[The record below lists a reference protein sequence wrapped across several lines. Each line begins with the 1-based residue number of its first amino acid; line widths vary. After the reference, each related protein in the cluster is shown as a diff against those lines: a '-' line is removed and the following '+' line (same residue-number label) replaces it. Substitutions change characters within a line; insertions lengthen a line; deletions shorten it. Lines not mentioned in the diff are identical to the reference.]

1 VVYFIGIGGIGMSAI
16 ARYFNSKGADVH
28 GYDRSRTDL
37 TIALEKEGMSIH
49 YIEDIGAIPQ
59 EVDLVVYTPAIPSEH
74 EEYQYC
80 LQQNWSVKK
89 RAEVLGLITKGK
101 FTIAVAGTHGKTTIT
116 AMVAQILKGTSSD
129 STAFIGG
136 LPINFGTN
144 YLAGKSD
151 VIVVEADEY
160 DRSFHQLQPD
170 IAIVTAIDNDHLDIY
185 GTREALVK
193 SYLKFLGN
201 VKPDGTIILHSDVD
215 LDTTG
220 FQNTILRYSAT
231 DLAADYAISD
241 LDHEQGSYSYDV
253 KISTETQPQSYKLNI
268 GGHYNVLN
276 TLPAIAAAGILGISA
291 EDIRIRVERFSG
303 IQRRFEYILKTDRRV
318 FIDDYAHHP
327 KEIKVLLESVRHL
340 FPQKKMTVIFQPHLF
355 SRTRDLV
362 DGFADSLSIADDVL
376 LLEIYPAR
384 EEPIEGITSE
394 IIAAKLTDCDAMLV
408 ARDEL
413 VSVVKAKSPELML
426 TVGAGDISDLIP
438 SLKES
443 I

>member
-1 VVYFIGIGGIGMSAI
+1 MSAI